1 MFIIVYEGRT
11 GIRIVHS
18 KQTIGVQAV
27 NGRCTCTNKVCSLC
41 DVIRTS
47 SSSSLSF
54 VHLHRATV
62 DPRSHQCHL
71 PVVVVC
77 CQTISY
83 KCILADHL
91 NEERGLSTLILHCSI
106 PLIFADQAR
115 EREFYLANLRIP
127 SMHSIFNWCSLFIA
141 WLILFFMI
149 RYVIQIKLQKRP
161 RCYLEWSA
169 VGLQQTSHT
178 CV

>member
-1 MFIIVYEGRT
+1 MYKQSVFTVWRNSYVVVVVVIVVR
-11 GIRIVHS
+11 
-18 KQTIGVQAV
+18 
-27 NGRCTCTNKVCSLC
+27 
-41 DVIRTS
+41 S
-47 SSSSLSF
+47 SSPCYSRS
-54 VHLHRATV
+54 
-62 DPRSHQCHL
+62 SHQCDL

-91 NEERGLSTLILHCSI
+91 NEERRLSTLILHCSI

-115 EREFYLANLRIP
+115 EREFYLANFRIP